1 MRTDP
6 NFENPDTGDE
16 EDEIRSFSVLQR
28 SPADVERQV
37 LSITMNS
44 SVEELSAALDAADW
58 LLSSAR
64 AIDRLK
70 KQVAI
75 DWIDHNG
82 EFDIGDQHYSVGYS
96 TTVKCLDVPQTAHTV
111 LRASQ
116 GDLDVLFDLLIA
128 QPFKHGSVRSVIA
141 PPQYTALFKH
151 QRTGRLVCGV
161 PERALKS
168 VNKKFLRNR
177 A

>member
-6 NFENPDTGDE
+6 NSQETDTCAD
-16 EDEIRSFSVLQR
+16 EDEIRPFAVLQR

-37 LSITMNS
+37 LSITVDS
-44 SVEELSAALDAADW
+44 SVEELSAALDVADW

-70 KQVAI
+70 RQAAI

-82 EFDIGDQHYSVGYS
+82 EFEIGELHYSVGYS
-96 TTVKCLDVPQTAHTV
+96 TTVKCLDVPQTAHAV

-116 GDLDVLFDLLIA
+116 GDLDTLFRLLIA

-141 PPQYTALFKH
+141 PPQYTTLFKH

-161 PERALKS
+161 PERTLKS
-168 VNKKFLRNR
+168 INKKFIRNR